1 MTKVVLDTSIVI
13 DFTRAGVG
21 QLFDLIET
29 AKAGEIELLI
39 PTAVILEL
47 WAGKTMKFSKNQ
59 KEAEKLFSGIKR
71 IDLTEVIAKLAGEL
85 LRQNSI
91 IQSMDAVIAAS
102 ALESGA
108 YLATGNQR
116 HFSRVKNLKLF
127 DSGKTKI

>member
-1 MTKVVLDTSIVI
+1 MTRVVIDTSIVI

-21 QLFDLIET
+21 QFFGLMEA
-29 AKAGEIELLI
+29 AKSGELELLI

-59 KEAEKLFSGIKR
+59 NEADKLFSGIKW
-71 IDLTEVIAKLAGEL
+71 IDLTESIAKLAGEL
-85 LRQNSI
+85 VRQNSST
-91 IQSMDAVIAAS
+91 QPMDAVIAAS

-108 YLATGNQR
+108 YLATGNRR

-127 DSGKTKI
+127 DSGGVKN